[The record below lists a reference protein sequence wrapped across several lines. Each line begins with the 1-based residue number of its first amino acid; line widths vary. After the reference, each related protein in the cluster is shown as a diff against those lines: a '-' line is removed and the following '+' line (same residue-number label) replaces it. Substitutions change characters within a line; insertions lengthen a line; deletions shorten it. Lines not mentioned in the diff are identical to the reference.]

1 MHACTIIIYS
11 LACAVDGLAAVVTV
25 EKLSVEQLNCNYR
38 KDEMKQY
45 VHNKYVD
52 HVLQRIDHAVEHSF
66 ELGHAL
72 YGLQR
77 SQYSQHAKRLDG
89 RQVRADGTAT
99 VTKTSRRIRL
109 GQYFTIRRWDH
120 SSWIKFHNCRFK

>member
-1 MHACTIIIYS
+1 MHACIIIIYI

-45 VHNKYVD
+45 VYNKYVY
-52 HVLQRIDHAVEHSF
+52 HVLQWIDHTVEHSF

-72 YGLQR
+72 DGFQR
-77 SQYSQHAKRLDG
+77 SQYSQHAKWLDG
-89 RQVRADGTAT
+89 REIRADGTAT
-99 VTKTSRRIRL
+99 VTKTRRRIRL
-109 GQYFTIRRWDH
+109 GQLFYTTMGP
-120 SSWIKFHNCRFK
+120 